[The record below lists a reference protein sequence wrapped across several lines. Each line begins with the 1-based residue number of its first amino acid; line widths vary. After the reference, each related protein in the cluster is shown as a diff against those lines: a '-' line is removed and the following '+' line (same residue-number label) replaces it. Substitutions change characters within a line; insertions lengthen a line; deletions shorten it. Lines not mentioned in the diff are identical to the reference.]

1 MDRPL
6 NDLILIPKPIQLV
19 KCNGYWNDED
29 PKLEKDYLNQSRV
42 LYKFMTNYVSKNPR
56 GTFLN
61 YRDLDI
67 GVMTGT
73 DKNAYNSAKVYGKN
87 ISWETSLDW

>member
-1 MDRPL
+1 MFTI
-6 NDLILIPKPIQLV
+6 NVLV

-56 GTFLN
+56 GAFLN